1 MRNALVT
8 HLDNVAGASFPLYGV
23 ITLELHASPAARDDV
38 LGPRQIRVL
47 AADDTF
53 AARRAARCDAMTR
66 ATEVRSSGTN
76 GAKRSTA
83 PTALSVSDRSSVP
96 IAGPTLKHQIS
107 KRALRRRV
115 SSAVNDADV
124 DDDEEVVLASRSP
137 SSFRARSRSSS
148 FLLICVKPT
157 FASMTKTAR

>member
-1 MRNALVT
+1 
-8 HLDNVAGASFPLYGV
+8 
-23 ITLELHASPAARDDV
+23 
-38 LGPRQIRVL
+38 
-47 AADDTF
+47 
-53 AARRAARCDAMTR
+53 MTR
-66 ATEVRSSGTN
+66 ATEGSIQRN
-76 GAKRSTA
+76 ERCEEIHGADGFERVGPFLA
-83 PTALSVSDRSSVP
+83 PIV
-96 IAGPTLKHQIS
+96 GPTLKHQIS
-107 KRALRRRV
+107 RSARCVAVV